1 MNEYN
6 SLLIE
11 VSKEGRKSYSLP
23 KLDVEEQKLTDMLDY
38 NMIKKTDLELP
49 ELSELDVVR
58 HYTLLSNK
66 NFGVDTGFYPLG
78 SCTMKYNP
86 KIDEDMAALK
96 GFTSLHPYQPAK
108 TAQGALEL
116 MYNLSESLAE
126 ITGMDKVTLQPSA
139 GAHGEFT
146 GLMIIKAYHQH
157 RGDSK
162 RTKVIV
168 PDSAHGTNPA
178 SAMMAGFKIVQ
189 VESTKDGAV
198 DIEKLKEVL
207 DDEVAALM
215 LTNPSTLGLFEKNI
229 KEISE
234 LVHNA
239 GGLLYYDG
247 ANTNAI
253 MGITR
258 AGDMGFDVVHLNLHK
273 TFAAPHGGGGPGSG
287 PVGVKKDLIPFLP
300 VPVVEKVND
309 EYILDYDREL
319 SIGKIKN
326 FYGNFGVI
334 VKSYAYVL
342 TMGRDGLKKASQ
354 MAVLNANYLKENLKD
369 TFKLPIDQICKHEF
383 VLSGPHGELN
393 TTDIAKRMLDYGYH
407 PPTIYFPLIIPEAL
421 MIEPTESESVETLD
435 KFIDAMK
442 QIAKEAEENPELL
455 KTAPHNTIIK
465 RVDDARAVKKPILT
479 WKNR

>member
-1 MNEYN
+1 MKEYN

-11 VSKEGRKSYSLP
+11 ISKEGRKAYSLP
-23 KLDVEEQKLTDMLDY
+23 KLDVEFTKIDEMLDY
-38 NMIKKTDLELP
+38 NMIKKTDLDLP
-49 ELSELDVVR
+49 ELSEVDVAR

-86 KIDEDMAALK
+86 KIDEDMAAFSK
-96 GFTSLHPYQPAK
+96 FTHIHPYQSEK
-108 TAQGALEL
+108 TAQGSLEL
-116 MYNLSESLAE
+116 MYNLSKMLCE
-126 ITGMDKVTLQPSA
+126 ITGMDEVTLQPSA

-146 GLMIIKAYHQH
+146 GLMIIRKYHES
-157 RGDSK
+157 RGDLK

-178 SAMMAGFKIVQ
+178 SAHMAGFDIVEVQ
-189 VESTKDGAV
+189 STENGAV
-198 DIEKLKEVL
+198 NIEKLKEVL
-207 DDEVAALM
+207 NDEVAALM
-215 LTNPSTLGLFEKNI
+215 LTNPSTLGLFERNI
-229 KEISE
+229 EEIAK
-234 LVHNA
+234 LVHEV

-287 PVGVKKDLIPFLP
+287 PVGVKKDLAKFLP
-300 VPVVEKVND
+300 VPVISKKDDN
-309 EYILDYDREL
+309 YYLDYDRKD

-326 FYGNFGVI
+326 FYGNFGVMI
-334 VKSYAYVL
+334 KSYAYIL

-354 MAVLNANYLKENLKD
+354 MAVLNANYLKENLKQYYD
-369 TFKLPIDQICKHEF
+369 LPIDEVCKHEF

>member
-86 KIDEDMAALK
+86 KIDEDMASLK

-146 GLMIIKAYHQH
+146 GLMIIKAYHQN
-157 RGDSK
+157 RGDLK

-207 DDEVAALM
+207 GDEVAALM

-258 AGDMGFDVVHLNLHK
+258 AGDMVFDLVHLNLHK

-334 VKSYAYVL
+334 VKSYAYIL

-354 MAVLNANYLKENLKD
+354 MAVLNANYLKENLKQYYD
-369 TFKLPIDQICKHEF
+369 LPIDEVCKHEF

>member
-229 KEISE
+229 KEIAE

-309 EYILDYDREL
+309 EYVLDYDREL

-455 KTAPHNTIIK
+455 KTAPHNTIVK

>member
-11 VSKEGRKSYSLP
+11 ISKEGRKSYSLP

-455 KTAPHNTIIK
+455 KTAPHNTIVK

>member
-1 MNEYN
+1 MKDYN

-11 VSKEGRKSYSLP
+11 ISKEGRKAYSLP
-23 KLDVEEQKLTDMLDY
+23 KLDVEVTKIDEMLDH
-38 NMIKKTDLELP
+38 NMIKKTDIELP

-86 KIDEDMAALK
+86 KVNEDMAALSK
-96 GFTSLHPYQPAK
+96 FTKMHPYQ
-108 TAQGALEL
+108 QGETVQGSLEL
-116 MYNLSESLAE
+116 MYNLSKMLCE
-126 ITGMDKVTLQPSA
+126 ITGMDEVTLQPSA

-146 GLMIIKAYHQH
+146 GLMIIRKYHET
-157 RGDSK
+157 RGDLK

-168 PDSAHGTNPA
+168 PDSAQGTNPA
-178 SAMMAGFKIVQ
+178 SANMAGFDIIE
-189 VESTKDGAV
+189 VESTKNGAV

-207 DDEVAALM
+207 NDEVAALM
-215 LTNPSTLGLFEKNI
+215 LTNPSTLGLFERNI
-229 KEISE
+229 EEIAR
-234 LVHNA
+234 LVHEA

-287 PVGVKKDLIPFLP
+287 PVGVKKDLAKFLP
-300 VPVVEKVND
+300 VPVIEKEEDKYYLN
-309 EYILDYDREL
+309 YDRKD

-326 FYGNFGVI
+326 FYGNFAVM
-334 VKSYAYVL
+334 VRSYAYIL
-342 TMGRDGLKKASQ
+342 TMGRDGLKKASE

-369 TFKLPIDQICKHEF
+369 YYDLPIDEICKHEF
-383 VLSGPHGELN
+383 VLRGPHGDYN
-393 TTDIAKRMLDYGYH
+393 TMDIAKRMLDYGYH
-407 PPTIYFPLIIPEAL
+407 PPTVYFPLIIREAM
-421 MIEPTESESVETLD
+421 MIEPTETESLETLD
-435 KFIDAMK
+435 KFIDTM
-442 QIAKEAEENPELL
+442 ITISKEAEENPELL
-455 KTAPHNTIIK
+455 TSAPHNTIVS
-465 RVDDARAVKKPILT
+465 RVDDGRSVKKPILT

>member
-86 KIDEDMAALK
+86 KIDEDMASLK

-146 GLMIIKAYHQH
+146 GLMIIKAYHQN
-157 RGDSK
+157 RGDLK

-207 DDEVAALM
+207 GDEVAALM

-354 MAVLNANYLKENLKD
+354 MAVLNANYLKENLKED
-369 TFKLPIDQICKHEF
+369 YDLPIDEICKHEF
-383 VLSGPHGELN
+383 VLRGPHGEYN
-393 TTDIAKRMLDYGYH
+393 TMDIAKRMLDYGYH
-407 PPTIYFPLIIPEAL
+407 PPTVYFPLIIREAM
-421 MIEPTESESVETLD
+421 MIEPTETESLETLD

-442 QIAKEAEENPELL
+442 LISKEGKENPELL
-455 KTAPHNTIIK
+455 TSAPHNTIVS

>member
-86 KIDEDMAALK
+86 KIDEDMASLK

-146 GLMIIKAYHQH
+146 GLMIIKAYHQN
-157 RGDSK
+157 RGDLK

-207 DDEVAALM
+207 GDEVAALM

-234 LVHNA
+234 LVPHIA
-239 GGLLYYDG
+239 G
-247 ANTNAI
+247 
-253 MGITR
+253 
-258 AGDMGFDVVHLNLHK
+258 
-273 TFAAPHGGGGPGSG
+273 
-287 PVGVKKDLIPFLP
+287 
-300 VPVVEKVND
+300 KV
-309 EYILDYDREL
+309 
-319 SIGKIKN
+319 
-326 FYGNFGVI
+326 
-334 VKSYAYVL
+334 
-342 TMGRDGLKKASQ
+342 
-354 MAVLNANYLKENLKD
+354 
-369 TFKLPIDQICKHEF
+369 
-383 VLSGPHGELN
+383 
-393 TTDIAKRMLDYGYH
+393 
-407 PPTIYFPLIIPEAL
+407 
-421 MIEPTESESVETLD
+421 SV
-435 KFIDAMK
+435 
-442 QIAKEAEENPELL
+442 
-455 KTAPHNTIIK
+455 
-465 RVDDARAVKKPILT
+465 
-479 WKNR
+479 

>member
-23 KLDVEEQKLTDMLDY
+23 KLDVEEQNLTDMLDY

-86 KIDEDMAALK
+86 KIDEDMASLK

-146 GLMIIKAYHQH
+146 GLMIIKAYHQN
-157 RGDSK
+157 RGDLK

-207 DDEVAALM
+207 GDEVAALM

>member
-1 MNEYN
+1 MNDYN

-11 VSKEGRKSYSLP
+11 ISKEGRKSYSLP
-23 KLDVEEQKLTDMLDY
+23 KLDVDTLKLDEMLDH

-86 KIDEDMAALK
+86 KIDEDMASLCK
-96 GFTSLHPYQPAK
+96 FTQVHPYQSTD
-108 TAQGALEL
+108 TAQGSLEL
-116 MYNLSESLAE
+116 MYNLSKMLCE
-126 ITGMDKVTLQPSA
+126 ITGMDEVTLQPSA
-139 GAHGEFT
+139 GAHGELT
-146 GLMIIKAYHQH
+146 GLMIIRKYHET
-157 RGDSK
+157 RGDFK

-178 SAMMAGFKIVQ
+178 SANMCGFDIVE
-189 VESTKDGAV
+189 VESTKNGSVNMD
-198 DIEKLKEVL
+198 KLKEVL
-207 DDEVAALM
+207 NDEVAALM
-215 LTNPSTLGLFEKNI
+215 LTNPSTLGLFERNI
-229 KEISE
+229 EEIAK
-234 LVHNA
+234 LVHEA

-253 MGITR
+253 MGICR

-287 PVGVKKDLIPFLP
+287 PVGVKKDLIPYLP
-300 VPVVEKVND
+300 VPVIEKQDDKYALN
-309 EYILDYDREL
+309 YDKKD

-326 FYGNFGVI
+326 FYGNFGVMI
-334 VKSYAYVL
+334 KSFTYIL

-354 MAVLNANYLKENLKD
+354 MAVLNANYLKENLKEYYD
-369 TFKLPIDQICKHEF
+369 LPIDEICKHEF
-383 VLSGPHGELN
+383 VLRGPHGEYN
-393 TTDIAKRMLDYGYH
+393 TMDIAKRMLDYGYH
-407 PPTIYFPLIIPEAL
+407 PPTVYFPLIIREAM
-421 MIEPTESESVETLD
+421 MIEPTETESLETLD
-435 KFIDAMK
+435 KFIGAMK
-442 QIAKEAEENPELL
+442 KIAEEANENPELL
-455 KTAPHNTIIK
+455 TSAPHDTIVK

>member
-23 KLDVEEQKLTDMLDY
+23 KLDVEEIKLTDMLDH

-86 KIDEDMAALK
+86 KIDEDMANLK

-146 GLMIIKAYHQH
+146 GLMIIRAYHQN
-157 RGDSK
+157 RGDLK

-189 VESTKDGAV
+189 VESTEDGSV

-215 LTNPSTLGLFEKNI
+215 LTNPSTLGLFERNI
-229 KEISE
+229 KEIAD
-234 LVHNA
+234 LVHEA

-287 PVGVKKDLIPFLP
+287 PVGVKKELIPFLP

-309 EYILDYDREL
+309 EYVLDYDRAL

-326 FYGNFGVI
+326 FYGNFGVM

-342 TMGRDGLKKASQ
+342 SMGRDGLKKASQ
-354 MAVLNANYLKENLKD
+354 MSVLNANYLKENLKD
-369 TFKLPIDQICKHEF
+369 YFTLPIDQICKHEF
-383 VLSGPHGELN
+383 VLSGPHGDIN
-393 TTDIAKRMLDYGYH
+393 TTDVAKRMLDYGYH
-407 PPTIYFPLIIPEAL
+407 PPTIYFPLIIHEAL
-421 MIEPTESESVETLD
+421 MIEPTESESLETLD
-435 KFIDAMK
+435 KFIDAMRS
-442 QIAKEAEENPELL
+442 IAKEIEESPELL
-455 KTAPHNTIIK
+455 KTAPHNTIVK
-465 RVDDARAVKKPILT
+465 RVDDGRAVKKPILT

>member
-287 PVGVKKDLIPFLP
+287 PVGVKKYLIPFLP

>member
-86 KIDEDMAALK
+86 KIDEDMASLK

-146 GLMIIKAYHQH
+146 GLMIIKAYHQN

-207 DDEVAALM
+207 GDEVAALM

>member
-1 MNEYN
+1 MKEYN

-11 VSKEGRKSYSLP
+11 ISKEGRKAYSLP
-23 KLDVEEQKLTDMLDY
+23 KLDVQPIELNEMLDH

-49 ELSELDVVR
+49 EVSELDVVR

-86 KIDEDMAALK
+86 KINEDMASLSK
-96 GFTSLHPYQPAK
+96 FTNMHPYQPIETAK
-108 TAQGALEL
+108 GSLEL
-116 MYNLSESLAE
+116 MYNLSKILCE
-126 ITGMDKVTLQPSA
+126 ITGMDEVTLQPSA

-146 GLMIIKAYHQH
+146 GLMIIRKYHET
-157 RGDSK
+157 RGDLK

-178 SAMMAGFKIVQ
+178 SANMAGFDIIEVQ
-189 VESTKDGAV
+189 STKNGAV
-198 DIEKLKEVL
+198 DIDKLKEVL
-207 DDEVAALM
+207 NDEVAALM

-229 KEISE
+229 EEIAR
-234 LVHNA
+234 LVHEA

-273 TFAAPHGGGGPGSG
+273 TFAAPHGGGGAGSG
-287 PVGVKKDLIPFLP
+287 PVGVKKDLAKFLP
-300 VPVVEKVND
+300 VPVIEKQNN
-309 EYILDYDREL
+309 EYILNYDRKD

-326 FYGNFGVI
+326 FYGNFGVM
-334 VKSYAYVL
+334 VKSFVYIL
-342 TMGRDGLKKASQ
+342 TMGKDGLKKASQ
-354 MAVLNANYLKENLKD
+354 MAVLNANYLKENLKEYYD
-369 TFKLPIDQICKHEF
+369 LPIDEICKHEF
-383 VLSGPHGELN
+383 VLSGPHGEYD
-393 TTDIAKRMLDYGYH
+393 TMDIAKRMLDYGYH
-407 PPTIYFPLIIPEAL
+407 PPTVYFPLIIREAM
-421 MIEPTESESVETLD
+421 MIEPTETESLETLD
-435 KFIDAMK
+435 EFIEAMIT
-442 QIAKEAEENPELL
+442 IAKEGKENPELL
-455 KTAPHNTIIK
+455 TSAPHNTIVS

>member
-1 MNEYN
+1 MKEYN

-11 VSKEGRKSYSLP
+11 ISKEGRKAYSLP
-23 KLDVEEQKLTDMLDY
+23 KLDVEFTKIDEMLDY
-38 NMIKKTDLELP
+38 NMIKKTDLDLP
-49 ELSELDVVR
+49 ELSEVDVAR

-86 KIDEDMAALK
+86 KIDEDMAAFSK
-96 GFTSLHPYQPAK
+96 FTHIHPYQSEK
-108 TAQGALEL
+108 TAQGSLEL
-116 MYNLSESLAE
+116 MYNLSKMLCE
-126 ITGMDKVTLQPSA
+126 ITGMDEVTLQPSA

-146 GLMIIKAYHQH
+146 GLMIIRKYHES
-157 RGDSK
+157 RGDLK

-178 SAMMAGFKIVQ
+178 SAHMAGFDIVEVQ
-189 VESTKDGAV
+189 STENGAV
-198 DIEKLKEVL
+198 NIEKLKEVL
-207 DDEVAALM
+207 NDEVAALM
-215 LTNPSTLGLFEKNI
+215 LTNPSTLGLFERNI
-229 KEISE
+229 EEIAK
-234 LVHNA
+234 LVHET

-287 PVGVKKDLIPFLP
+287 PVGVKKDLAKFLP
-300 VPVVEKVND
+300 VPVTSKKDDN
-309 EYILDYDREL
+309 YYLDYDRKD

-326 FYGNFGVI
+326 FYGNFGVMI
-334 VKSYAYVL
+334 KSYAYIL

-354 MAVLNANYLKENLKD
+354 MAVLNANYLKENLKQYYD
-369 TFKLPIDQICKHEF
+369 LPIDEVCKHEF
-383 VLSGPHGELN
+383 VLRGPHGEYN
-393 TTDIAKRMLDYGYH
+393 TMDIAKRMLDYGYH
-407 PPTIYFPLIIPEAL
+407 PPTVYFPLIIREAM
-421 MIEPTESESVETLD
+421 MIEPTETESLETLD

-442 QIAKEAEENPELL
+442 NIAKEGKENPELL
-455 KTAPHNTIIK
+455 TSAPHNTIIS
-465 RVDDARAVKKPILT
+465 RVDDARSVKKTILT
-479 WKNR
+479 WKSR

>member
-1 MNEYN
+1 MKEYN

-11 VSKEGRKSYSLP
+11 ISKEGRKAYSLP
-23 KLDVEEQKLTDMLDY
+23 KLDVEFTKIDEMLDY
-38 NMIKKTDLELP
+38 NMIKKTDLDLP
-49 ELSELDVVR
+49 ELSEVDVAR

-86 KIDEDMAALK
+86 KIDEDMAAFSK
-96 GFTSLHPYQPAK
+96 FTHIHPYQSEK
-108 TAQGALEL
+108 TAQGSLEL
-116 MYNLSESLAE
+116 MYNLSKMLCE
-126 ITGMDKVTLQPSA
+126 ITGMDEVTLQPSA

-146 GLMIIKAYHQH
+146 GLMIIRKYHES
-157 RGDSK
+157 RGDLK

-178 SAMMAGFKIVQ
+178 SAHMAGFDIVEVQ
-189 VESTKDGAV
+189 STENGAV
-198 DIEKLKEVL
+198 NIEKLKEVL
-207 DDEVAALM
+207 NDEVAALM
-215 LTNPSTLGLFEKNI
+215 LTNPSTLGLFERNI
-229 KEISE
+229 EEIAK
-234 LVHNA
+234 LVHEA

-287 PVGVKKDLIPFLP
+287 PVGVKKDFAKFLP
-300 VPVVEKVND
+300 VPVISKKDDN
-309 EYILDYDREL
+309 YYLDYDRKD

-326 FYGNFGVI
+326 FYGNFGVMI
-334 VKSYAYVL
+334 KSYAYIL

-354 MAVLNANYLKENLKD
+354 MAVLNANYLKENLKQYYD
-369 TFKLPIDQICKHEF
+369 LPIDEVCKHEF
-383 VLSGPHGELN
+383 VLRGPHEEYN
-393 TTDIAKRMLDYGYH
+393 TMDIAKRMLDYGYH
-407 PPTIYFPLIIPEAL
+407 PPTVYFPLIIREAM
-421 MIEPTESESVETLD
+421 MIEPTETESLETLD
-435 KFIDAMK
+435 QFIDAMK
-442 QIAKEAEENPELL
+442 TIAKEGKENPELL
-455 KTAPHNTIIK
+455 TSAPHNTIVS

>member
-1 MNEYN
+1 MKEYN

-11 VSKEGRKSYSLP
+11 ISKEGRKAYSLP
-23 KLDVEEQKLTDMLDY
+23 KLDVEFAKLDEMLDH

-86 KIDEDMAALK
+86 KLNEDMASLNK
-96 GFTSLHPYQPAK
+96 FTNMHPYQPVE
-108 TAQGALEL
+108 TSQGSLEL
-116 MYNLSESLAE
+116 MYNISKMLCE
-126 ITGMDKVTLQPSA
+126 ITGMDEVTLQPSA
-139 GAHGEFT
+139 GAHGEYT
-146 GLMIIKAYHQH
+146 GLMMIRKYHES
-157 RGDSK
+157 RSDLK

-178 SAMMAGFKIVQ
+178 SANMAGFDIIE
-189 VESTKDGAV
+189 VESTKNGAV
-198 DIEKLKEVL
+198 DINKLKEIL
-207 DDEVAALM
+207 NDEVAALM

-229 KEISE
+229 EEIAN
-234 LVHNA
+234 LVHEA

-287 PVGVKKDLIPFLP
+287 PVGIKKDLIPYLP
-300 VPVVEKVND
+300 VPVIEKVDDKYVLN
-309 EYILDYDREL
+309 YDKKD

-326 FYGNFGVI
+326 YYGNFAVM
-334 VKSYAYVL
+334 VRSFAYIL
-342 TMGRDGLKKASQ
+342 TMGRDGLKKASE
-354 MAVLNANYLKENLKD
+354 MAVLNANYLKENLKED
-369 TFKLPIDQICKHEF
+369 YDLPIDEICKHEF
-383 VLSGPHGELN
+383 VLRGPHVEYN
-393 TTDIAKRMLDYGYH
+393 TMDIAKRMLDYGYH
-407 PPTIYFPLIIPEAL
+407 PPTVYFPLIIREAM
-421 MIEPTESESVETLD
+421 MIEPTETESLETLD
-435 KFIDAMK
+435 KFIEAMK
-442 QIAKEAEENPELL
+442 SIAKEGRKNPELL
-455 KTAPHNTIIK
+455 TSAPHNTIVS